1 MKLVWV
7 LTVFVTG
14 QTFAASVSPT
24 LTSAYS
30 SYRYLRII
38 GDDDISPIT
47 LTDEQFF
54 DMAGSVVFPVGKS
67 ELPEDAPL
75 LRQLATKVIPR
86 LNRDSLQ
93 IVKILFRGA
102 ASPEGPVELNQKLG
116 QQRAKALYDFFKSR
130 MTMPIGEE
138 VISSSIDIEDYQTLC
153 LLMRRANDPDY
164 AQVKALTD
172 RYLGSVTASATPTSS
187 VSGGLAAR
195 TSASNV
201 GSNSA
206 ANPSQDPAIIAS
218 LKAELQQIN
227 GGQLWQRL
235 KDTYFAKL
243 RTARLV
249 LIVKRVADL
258 PLVELPPVIGWP
270 LPVPTAPATLTIKQP
285 EPVPEVLPRREVLS
299 VKTNMLFYGIYMP
312 GYNRWCPI
320 PNIALEYYP
329 KRGHFTFGASFDMPW
344 WQDYDAHKYFQ
355 LRNYQLETRYYLKG
369 NNTDPEDVVNG
380 TYQAPS
386 YSGFYLQG
394 YVHTGLFGICFDAN
408 RGWVGEGGG
417 AGIGAGYVMPI
428 SRDGHWRLE
437 FQLQA
442 GWFRC
447 KYDPYKYENPINP
460 GYHDDLYYYKWTL
473 SPDLFKK
480 RQYTFN
486 WIGPTRIGV
495 TLSYDLL
502 YKRIQK
508 RGVSFKKTERRGAYE

>member
-1 MKLVWV
+1 MRDLKITLSAAIKKVWV

-14 QTFAASVSPT
+14 QTFASSVSPT

-30 SYRYLRII
+30 RYQYLRII
-38 GDDDISPIT
+38 GDDDDNTPLT

-67 ELPEDAPL
+67 ELPENAPL
-75 LRQLATKVIPR
+75 LRQLATQVIPK

-102 ASPEGPVELNQKLG
+102 ASPEGPVELNQQLG
-116 QQRAKALYDFFKSR
+116 QQRAKALFDFFKSR
-130 MTMPIGEE
+130 MLAPVGEE
-138 VISSSIDIEDYQTLC
+138 VFSTSIDIEDYRTLC
-153 LLMRRANDPDY
+153 LLMRRANDSDY
-164 AQVKALTD
+164 TRVQALTD
-172 RYLGSVTASATPTSS
+172 RYLNGNSNDITAI
-187 VSGGLAAR
+187 
-195 TSASNV
+195 
-201 GSNSA
+201 
-206 ANPSQDPAIIAS
+206 SQM
-218 LKAELQQIN
+218 KEQLQQADE
-227 GGQLWQRL
+227 GRLWQRL
-235 KDTYFAKL
+235 KDTYFAQL

-249 LIVKRVADL
+249 LIVKRVAKL
-258 PLVELPPVIGWP
+258 PLVELPPIIGWP
-270 LPVPTAPATLTIKQP
+270 VPIPTAPAKLTVQQP
-285 EPVPEVLPRREVLS
+285 EQPSEILPRREVLS

-320 PNIALEYYP
+320 PNIAVEYYP

-355 LRNYQLETRYYLKG
+355 IRNYQLETRYYLKG
-369 NNTDPEDVVNG
+369 NSNESGNEAKG
-380 TYQAPS
+380 IYQAPS

-442 GWFRC
+442 GWFSC

-460 GYHDDLYYYKWTL
+460 GYHDNLYYYKWTL
-473 SPDLFKK
+473 SPDLFKE
-480 RQYTFN
+480 RQYHFN
-486 WIGPTRIGV
+486 WFGPTRIGV

-508 RGVSFKKTERRGAYE
+508 RGVSFKNKERRAAYEY